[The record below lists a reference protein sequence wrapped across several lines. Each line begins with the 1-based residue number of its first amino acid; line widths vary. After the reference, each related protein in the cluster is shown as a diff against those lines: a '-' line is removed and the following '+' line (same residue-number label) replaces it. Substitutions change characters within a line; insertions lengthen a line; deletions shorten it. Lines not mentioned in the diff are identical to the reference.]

1 MEQFWE
7 RESDIVQDQAVAFRR
22 PRLFPLTALH
32 EKQPEQGLFYQE
44 DGRPFLRL
52 WMKNACDLELFAGK
66 KKLIFLEVE
75 RNIWEVSLPLSPGF
89 YYVTLAVNGVEVL
102 SPFLPIGYGNSRP
115 CNYVEI
121 GPVREEYARHRI
133 PHGDVRHEYFFSQ
146 TTGREECC
154 LVYVPPVPFLKEKKL
169 PVLYLQHGFG
179 ENETSWVW
187 QGRIANLMDNLLAQ
201 QKAKPMLIVMA
212 DGMLRSPESEEMLE
226 HTLFPEFFKK
236 DLMPFIEAKY
246 EVRTDREGRAIAG
259 LSMGSMQAAMTAF
272 ANPELFAWIG
282 LFSGFL
288 RNYIG
293 VEDVDDAHLQE
304 ALKDPQ
310 TFHENCRLLFR
321 AMGRED
327 VFFSYFMEED
337 EICEKCGLKQVRRVY
352 EGGHDW
358 NVWRQCAL
366 EFLPLLF
373 DECCGSLDCR

>member
-1 MEQFWE
+1 MEDFLE
-7 RESDIVQDQAVAFRR
+7 RKGDSVQDQAVAFRR
-22 PRLFPLTALH
+22 PRLFPLTAIH
-32 EKQPEQGLFYQE
+32 ERQPEQGLFYRE
-44 DGRPFLRL
+44 DGRAFLRL
-52 WMKNACDLELFAGK
+52 WMKNACDLELYAGK
-66 KKLIFLEVE
+66 RKFIFLEVE
-75 RNIWEVSLPLSPGF
+75 RNVWEVSLPLLPGF

-115 CNYVEI
+115 CNYLEI
-121 GPVREEYARHRI
+121 GPVQEEYARRKV
-133 PHGDVRHEYFFSQ
+133 PHGDVRHEYFFSE

-154 LVYVPPVPFLKEKKL
+154 LVYVPPEQYVEEAL

-187 QGRIANLMDNLLAQ
+187 HGRIANIMDNLLAQ
-201 QKAKPMLIVMA
+201 EKVRPMLVVMA
-212 DGMLRSPESEEMLE
+212 DGMLRSPEDEKELE
-226 HTLFPEFFKK
+226 HTLFPAFFKT
-236 DLMPFIEAKY
+236 DMMPFIEGRY

-272 ANPELFAWIG
+272 GNPELFGWIG

-293 VEDVDDAHLQE
+293 VEEADDTHLRAVLQNP
-304 ALKDPQ
+304 K
-310 TFHENCRLLFR
+310 TFNENCRLLFR

-337 EICEKCGLKQVRRVY
+337 EMCEESGLKQVRRVY

-366 EFLPLLF
+366 EFLPRLF
-373 DECCGSLDCR
+373 ED